1 MNRQSADTFRVSEQ
15 STLRVQAAID
25 ERGPVVLT
33 EPELTQVAAAGSKP
47 GVSPGPGPDLPPH
60 KPL

>member
-1 MNRQSADTFRVSEQ
+1 MSRQSSDTFRINAQ
-15 STLRVQAAID
+15 PTPRVQAAID
-25 ERGPVVLT
+25 ERGLGVLT
-33 EPELTQVAAAGSKP
+33 EPELMQVAAAGSKP